1 MSDNPNDNLLRN
13 ILIGGALTALVAVV
27 LIRLGW
33 E

>member
-1 MSDNPNDNLLRN
+1 MSDNPSDNLLRN